1 MGTKLRKFLRSL
13 LVAYLL
19 VIHLLFIY
27 FAAEFIY
34 GPLLTFEQLEVRVDS
49 PVNKV
54 PVPTPLS
61 GEGDLA
67 ELGFPTST
75 PPATQYS
82 PGSQP
87 GLMIPVA
94 GVRPDQLL
102 DTFTDARDGERQH
115 GAIDI
120 PAAEGTPVLAAA
132 DGPIIRFFDSEAGGI
147 TIYQLNPARK
157 LVYYYAHLQRR
168 AESLKED
175 DFVRKGSVIGY
186 VGDTGNAGPGNFHL
200 HFSISRIT
208 SADRY
213 FDGENINPYPYLV
226 NPALIPE

>member
-1 MGTKLRKFLRSL
+1 MGPRLQKFLRSL
-13 LVAYLL
+13 LVAYL
-19 VIHLLFIY
+19 VAIHLLLAY
-27 FAAEFIY
+27 FAAEFVY
-34 GPLLTFEQLEVRVDS
+34 GPLLQFEPLSVSVAS
-49 PVNKV
+49 PVNQV

-67 ELGFPTST
+67 EIGFPTPA
-75 PPATQYS
+75 PPPMQYP
-82 PGSQP
+82 PGTQP

-102 DTFTDARDGERQH
+102 DTFNDARDGERQH

-132 DGPIIRFFDSEAGGI
+132 DGPIVRFFDSDAGGI
-147 TIYQLNPARK
+147 TIYQLNSRK
-157 LVYYYAHLQRR
+157 TIVFYYAHLQRR
-168 AESLKED
+168 AETLKEG

-200 HFSISRIT
+200 HFSISRI
-208 SADRY
+208 SSPDRY
-213 FDGENINPYPYLV
+213 FDGENINPFPYLI